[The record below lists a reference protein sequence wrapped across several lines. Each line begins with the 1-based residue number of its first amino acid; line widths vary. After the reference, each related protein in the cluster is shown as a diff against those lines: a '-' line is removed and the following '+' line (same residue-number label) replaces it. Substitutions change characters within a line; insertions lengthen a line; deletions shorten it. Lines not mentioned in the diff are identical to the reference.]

1 MLLGKFPRVSLTHAP
16 TPLEEMPRLTKSLGG
31 PRLLIKRDDC
41 TGLAFGGNKT
51 RKLEFLVG
59 DALAQGADTVIT
71 AGAVQSNHCRQTAA
85 AAAKLGLRC
94 ILVLTPSREKAY
106 TGNILLDEML
116 KADVRLV
123 DGGEDVQPTFERVI
137 EEVRD
142 AGGNPYLIPIGGSNS
157 IGAMGYVSLVE
168 EMLYQANQRGTVIDY
183 IVSATGSG
191 GTQSGLIVGSLAL
204 NTGIRVIGI
213 GVSRSKEESYAR
225 ISRIAAETVERLG
238 IQCSIA
244 SDDIEVHDEYIG
256 EGYGAVTPGMVE
268 AVRMVAETEGIIL
281 DPVYT
286 GKAMAG
292 LIDLVRMG
300 RFSSEDTVVFMHT
313 GGTPALF
320 AYADAFQP
328 ASD

>member
-123 DGGEDVQPTFERVI
+123 DGGEDVEPTFERVI

>member
-16 TPLEEMPRLTKSLGG
+16 TPLEEMPRLTKALGG

-123 DGGEDVQPTFERVI
+123 DGGEDVEPTFERVM

-191 GTQSGLIVGSLAL
+191 GTQSGLIVGSRAL

-244 SDDIEVHDEYIG
+244 PDDIEVHDEYIG

-300 RFSSEDTVVFMHT
+300 RFSSKDTVVFMHT